1 MSRSVQPLTENG
13 TVQIEQVKRDRWQ
26 AQSQWLALALSASIV
41 GISLGLTLRWPL
53 SAPSLNASG
62 SPSIA
67 TAAAGYESPQRC
79 RECHEE
85 IYQAWSHTSH
95 ANALFDP
102 IVRTYM
108 QTIEQPGECFA
119 CHTTGYNTASGQF
132 VLAGVTCEA
141 CHGPYRPQH
150 PEESMSIATSPD
162 FCGSCHATTRAEW
175 ETSRH
180 GQSGVICLD
189 CHEVHTQRTRTD
201 AAEHTLCALC
211 HQAETQDSVHQEHME
226 ADLRCID
233 CHLARPDEIPVSG
246 MMATGHSFTVAVS
259 TCDPCHADNR

>member
-1 MSRSVQPLTENG
+1 LSISVPEGVEKGSTEAQQ
-13 TVQIEQVKRDRWQ
+13 TKREVWQ
-26 AQSQWLALALSASIV
+26 AQSQWFALALSGSIL
-41 GISLGLTLRWPL
+41 GITLGLTMFWPASAPFFAAPEPL
-53 SAPSLNASG
+53 SA
-62 SPSIA
+62 A
-67 TAAAGYESPQRC
+67 TSTAGYESPQRC

-132 VLAGVTCEA
+132 MLAGVTCEA

-150 PEESMSIATSPD
+150 PEESMAITTSPD
-162 FCGSCHATTRAEW
+162 FCGSCHTTTRAEW

-180 GQSGVICLD
+180 GQNGVICLD
-189 CHEVHTQRTRTD
+189 CHEVHTQRTRAD

-211 HQAETQDSVHQEHME
+211 HQTDTQDSIHQEHME
-226 ADLRCID
+226 ADLRCIE
-233 CHLARPDEIPVSG
+233 CHLDRPDDIPVSG
-246 MMATGHSFTVAVS
+246 QMATGHSFAATLDN
-259 TCDPCHADNR
+259 CDECHPDK